1 MRFICY
7 FQKNV
12 VPLHS
17 DKETI
22 NQMRYRFLL
31 ILFIISL
38 GSYAQE
44 GHRWETVLGQVMTA
58 EDMADEGWQQNYEML
73 CELEQNPININ
84 RTTREELEAL
94 PFLSAQQVEAIMEYL
109 YRYGSMKS
117 MAELMMIREIGPQE
131 RQLLQ
136 CFVYAGDEPKT
147 AMHAKH
153 ELTASAQI
161 PMYER
166 KGDRKG
172 YLGDKY
178 RHWLRYQMKIG
189 DKIKL
194 GLVASKDA
202 GEPFFKDKNK
212 YGYDYYSPYLEMK
225 KLGRLE
231 TLVLGNYRVSMGMGM
246 VVNNS
251 FALGKIAMLQNLGR
265 QTNTLRAHSSRTM
278 GYLQGVG
285 ATLRL
290 ARSMRLTAF
299 ASYTPMDATLNK
311 DGDAQ
316 TIVTTGYH
324 RTQTEMD
331 KKNNLHALKTGGQ
344 LRYDA
349 RGLHLGLNAL
359 YVHLDRRLT
368 PNKTQTYNWY
378 KTEGTEFVNASI
390 DYGYTRHQLAINGET
405 ATDGNGHIATI
416 NTVSYAMN
424 NGLRLMALQRYY
436 SYQYSSLDA
445 QSYSDGG
452 RVQNES
458 GVYVGM
464 QWQPSPRWQL
474 AAYADYAYHPWA
486 VYRKEGPTH
495 QMDYMI
501 QCAHN
506 TGNWR
511 LTARYRLKADD
522 KEHRTRLIVEYAND
536 NFSSRTQLDAGYLAT
551 EESELGAMI
560 SESLAYTHRWLRLN
574 VGAGYFH
581 TDSYDS
587 RVYLYESGPLYTYS
601 MQQLYGEGIRYWL
614 MLRANAG
621 RNLML
626 TAKVGVTD
634 YFDRTK
640 ISSSYQEIDR
650 SSKTDVDIQLRWKI

>member
-1 MRFICY
+1 MKKSIFI
-7 FQKNV
+7 
-12 VPLHS
+12 
-17 DKETI
+17 
-22 NQMRYRFLL
+22 LL
-31 ILFIISL
+31 LVSL
-38 GSYAQE
+38 AMGSYAQE
-44 GHRWETVLGQVMTA
+44 GHQWERLLGQVMTA
-58 EDMADEGWQQNYEML
+58 EDMADEGWQQNYELL

-84 RTTREELEAL
+84 RTTREELEML

-117 MAELMMIREIGPQE
+117 LAELMMIREIGAQE

-136 CFVYAGDEPKT
+136 CFVYAGDEPKV
-147 AMHAKH
+147 AARAKH
-153 ELTASAQI
+153 ELTASAQM

-166 KGDRKG
+166 KGDREG

-189 DKIKL
+189 DNMKL

-212 YGYDYYSPYLEMK
+212 YGYDYYSPYLELK
-225 KLGRLE
+225 KLGRVE

-246 VVNNS
+246 VMNNS
-251 FALGKIAMLQNLGR
+251 FALGKIAMLQSLGR
-265 QTNTLRAHSSRTM
+265 TTNTLRVHSSRTM
-278 GYLQGVG
+278 GYLQGIG
-285 ATLRL
+285 TTLRL
-290 ARSMRLTAF
+290 ARSIRLTAF

-349 RGLHLGLNAL
+349 NGVHLGLNAL
-359 YVHLDRRLT
+359 YTHLDRRLT
-368 PNKTQTYNWY
+368 PNKTQTYNMY
-378 KTEGTEFVNASI
+378 KPDGSNFMNASI
-390 DYGYTRHQLAINGET
+390 DYGYTCHHLAINGET

-424 NGLRLMALQRYY
+424 NGLRLMALQRYF
-436 SYQYSSLDA
+436 SYQYESLDA

-458 GVYVGM
+458 GMYVGL

-474 AAYADYAYHPWA
+474 AAYADYAYHPWP
-486 VYRKEGPTH
+486 VYREKTATS
-495 QMDYMI
+495 QMDYLI

-506 TGNWR
+506 SGNWK
-511 LTARYRLKADD
+511 LTARYRLKPDD
-522 KEHRTRLIVEYAND
+522 KVHRTRLIAEYAIK
-536 NFSSRTQLDAGYLAT
+536 NFSTRTQLDAGYMAT
-551 EESELGAMI
+551 GESELGAML
-560 SESLAYTHRWLRLN
+560 SESVAYTHRWLRLN

-581 TDSYDS
+581 TDSYNS

-601 MQQLYGEGIRYWL
+601 MQQFYGKGVRCWL

-626 TAKVGVTD
+626 TAKIGVTN
-634 YFDRTK
+634 YFDRDK

-650 SSKTDVDIQLRWKI
+650 SSKTDIDVQLRWKI

>member
-1 MRFICY
+1 MKKSIFI
-7 FQKNV
+7 
-12 VPLHS
+12 
-17 DKETI
+17 
-22 NQMRYRFLL
+22 LL
-31 ILFIISL
+31 LVSL
-38 GSYAQE
+38 AMGCYAQE
-44 GHRWETVLGQVMTA
+44 EHRWEALLGQVMTA
-58 EDMADEGWQQNYEML
+58 EDMADEGWQQNYELL

-84 RTTREELEAL
+84 RTTREELEML

-117 MAELMMIREIGPQE
+117 LAELMMIREIGAQE

-136 CFVYAGDEPKT
+136 CFVYAGDEPKV
-147 AMHAKH
+147 AARAKH
-153 ELTASAQI
+153 ELTASAQM

-166 KGDRKG
+166 KGDREG

-178 RHWLRYQMKIG
+178 RHWLRYQMKID
-189 DKIKL
+189 DKMKL

-212 YGYDYYSPYLEMK
+212 YGYDYYSPYLELK

-246 VVNNS
+246 VMNNS

-265 QTNTLRAHSSRTM
+265 QTNTLRVHSSRTM
-278 GYLQGVG
+278 GYLQGAG
-285 ATLRL
+285 ATVRL

-331 KKNNLHALKTGGQ
+331 KKHNLHAMKTGGQ

-349 RGLHLGLNAL
+349 NGLHLGLNAL
-359 YVHLDRRLT
+359 YAHLDRILT
-368 PNKTQTYNWY
+368 PNKTQMYNMY
-378 KTEGTEFVNASI
+378 KPEGANFMNASI
-390 DYGYTRHQLAINGET
+390 DYGYARRHLAINGET

-424 NGLRLMALQRYY
+424 NGLSLMALQRYY
-436 SYQYSSLDA
+436 SYQYASLDA

-464 QWQPSPRWQL
+464 QWQLSPHWHL
-474 AAYADYAYHPWA
+474 VAYADYAYHPWP
-486 VYRKEGPTH
+486 VYREKTATS
-495 QMDYMI
+495 QMDYLI
-501 QCAHN
+501 QCTHN
-506 TGNWR
+506 SGNWK
-511 LTARYRLKADD
+511 LTARYRLKPYD
-522 KEHRTRLIVEYAND
+522 KAHRTRLIAEYATE
-536 NFSSRTQLDAGYLAT
+536 NFSTRTQLDAGYMAT
-551 EESELGAMI
+551 GDSELGAML
-560 SESLAYTHRWLRLN
+560 SESMAYTHRWLRLN
-574 VGAGYFH
+574 VGAGYFN
-581 TDSYDS
+581 TDSYNS

-601 MQQLYGEGIRYWL
+601 MQQFYGEGVRCWL

-626 TAKVGVTD
+626 TAKIGVTN
-634 YFDRTK
+634 YFDRDK